1 MQVIKLSVKAFML
14 TNIQQQQQQKKKQ
27 AILKK
32 KLGKQ
37 SHLQ

>member
-14 TNIQQQQQQKKKQ
+14 TNIQQQQQKKKQ